1 MRFILSKKIYKI
13 IFALALV
20 LGPSFVWADVTSPSS
35 EALKKYCFTVTQSGG
50 AGMAASG
57 GNGTTEICA
66 ASLVLCQ
73 SNKRMGEE
81 KWNNSWGGPPD
92 GDPTKITRVWSEC
105 VSKDLDPNNSIDQ
118 RRLAAA
124 TAENQKGTCSLS
136 LTGNFSLLACLKDL
150 MAAMAIAAVWLVSRL
165 LWLAAGTFNQI
176 LEISILSFK
185 SLADSPAVLKIWGLG
200 RDLANICFIFILM
213 YIAIGTIV
221 QKSGIETKKMVVR
234 LIITALLINF
244 SILIPKVIIDV
255 GNTLAV
261 VFYQNTGSLNS
272 DGKPDIASAIVQSFQ
287 PQNVTGSDT
296 NASSSSPI
304 FDKLESYTWSDIFI
318 KSTGT
323 IILIII
329 LCYALLLAGYMFL
342 ARTVVLVFLI
352 ATSSIVFFT
361 RVIPLKGLNKWDQW
375 FNALINETFF
385 APIFLFLFYLVIS
398 LAKGPT
404 PKITSG
410 SSGGLVTNVA
420 MNVVWYLILCGMAI
434 GSTIISKKMAAES
447 GKWAKNAKDSVA
459 KYGGA
464 WVARNTAGRATSRIA
479 NSEGIKNLAAKR
491 PVIGG
496 AIKNAASLVAN
507 TKYGGKNFEEG
518 QQASATRAKETMK
531 GMSSEQKAE
540 FLSNN
545 TNLGRWTGT
554 KERNKLISE
563 SLKELKGQEEGSETT
578 KRYNALF
585 GIEKDEKNRSKILK
599 EMSDG
604 EVAKMLLESETDTNP
619 ERKSFFDKF
628 KNDLADDIERS
639 QKIDK
644 LIKEEK
650 DRGNRAKAKDITS
663 DYTKLFELGK
673 SEEQQ
678 RDILTSMSDGDLYK
692 VLQRGKKDP
701 SRQAFFTNFESA
713 LDTERRQKIETMA
726 EKEDK
731 TKEDKQK
738 QDERKIRLEDF
749 KQKIAN
755 AATGDVEKIE
765 GLKKLKSGDIEN
777 LDTETVNSLAGNET
791 LLKTMNSSG
800 MIELVKHKGLKDQNK
815 LLATLDGMKNDK
827 AKYGG
832 MTKGQQK
839 MIDMFTDTTSL
850 ANILK

>member
-1 MRFILSKKIYKI
+1 M
-13 IFALALV
+13 FALTLV
-20 LGPSFVWADVTSPSS
+20 LGPSFVRADVTSPSS
-35 EALKKYCFTVTQSGG
+35 EALKKYCFTITQSGG

-57 GNGTTEICA
+57 GNGTVERCS
-66 ASLVLCQ
+66 ASLALCQ
-73 SNKRMGEE
+73 SERNNGEQN
-81 KWNNSWGGPPD
+81 WSRIGNNYD
-92 GDPTKITRVWSEC
+92 DPRSIIRVWSEC
-105 VSKDLDPNNSIDQ
+105 ISKDLDPNNSQDQ

-124 TAENQKGTCSLS
+124 TAENQKGTCSFS

-150 MAAMAIAAVWLVSRL
+150 MAAFAIAAVWLVSRL
-165 LWLAAGTFNQI
+165 LWLSAGIFNQV

-244 SILIPKVIIDV
+244 SIIIPKVIIDI
-255 GNTLAV
+255 GNNLAV

-272 DGKPDIASAIVQSFQ
+272 DGKPDIASAVVQSFQ

-304 FDKLESYTWSDIFI
+304 FDKLESFTWSDIFI

-323 IILIII
+323 IILIIV

-404 PKITSG
+404 PEITSG

-479 NSEGIKNLAAKR
+479 NSEAVKNLAAKR
-491 PVIGG
+491 PIVGG
-496 AIKNAASLVAN
+496 TLRNAALAVAN

-518 QQASATRAKETMK
+518 QQASAARAKETMK
-531 GMSSEQKAE
+531 GMSGEQKAE

-545 TNLGRWTGT
+545 TSLGLWTGV

-563 SLKELKGQEEGSETT
+563 SLKELKGKSDDSETT
-578 KRYNALF
+578 KRYNGLF
-585 GIEKDEKNRSKILK
+585 EIEKDEKNRSKILK

-644 LIKEEK
+644 LMKEEK
-650 DRGNRAKAKDITS
+650 DRINRAKGKDITN
-663 DYTKLFELGK
+663 DYNKLFELGRD
-673 SEEQQ
+673 EEQQ
-678 RDILTSMSDGDLYK
+678 RSILVSMSDGDLYK

-701 SRQAFFTNFESA
+701 SRQTFFTNFEST
-713 LDTERRQKIETMA
+713 LDTERRQKIEAMA

-738 QDERKIRLEDF
+738 QDERKTRLEDF

-755 AATGDVEKIE
+755 TTAGDVEKIE

-777 LDTETVNSLAGNET
+777 LDPETVNSLAENET

-800 MIELVKHKGLKDQNK
+800 MIELVKHKGLKNQNK

-827 AKYGG
+827 TKYEG